1 VPPNYQRR
9 VVTKAV
15 RIFDLG
21 LLGFIF
27 LVTLALSSGSFT
39 WPSLSYVLVVRI
51 SVANLLLVAAYLGV
65 SSLVF
70 SGCGF
75 YRSHRLSSRSRV
87 LREVL
92 LAASILT
99 GVVFISSVPLE
110 LSFATAEFLLGFW
123 LLTFVA
129 FVLSRGLIWWVSH
142 MARARGRNLR
152 NVIVVGEGS
161 EAVDLAARLSKDVG
175 RGYRIL
181 QVIDTKGI

>member
-1 VPPNYQRR
+1 MSPSFHRKVLL
-9 VVTKAV
+9 KAV
-15 RIFDLG
+15 RVFDLG
-21 LLGFIF
+21 LLGLTF
-27 LVTLALSSGSFT
+27 LTTFALSSGSFT
-39 WPSLSYVLVVRI
+39 WPSLSHVLLVRI
-51 SVANLLLVAAYLGV
+51 SVANLLIVAAYLGV
-65 SSLVF
+65 SALVF

-75 YRSHRLSSRSRV
+75 YRSHRLASRRRT

-110 LSFATAEFLLGFW
+110 LSFATPEFLLSFW

-129 FVLSRGLIWWVSH
+129 FVLFRGLIGWVSH
-142 MARARGRNLR
+142 IARARGRNLR

-161 EAVDLAARLSKDVG
+161 EAVDLAERLSKDVG

-181 QVIDTKGI
+181 QIIDTKRT